1 MQAKTT
7 LRFHFIP
14 VRLATLKQQQ
24 QIKTVAGMDVEKGGH
39 LSQLAKVEIGAAL

>member
-7 LRFHFIP
+7 LRFHFK
-14 VRLATLKQQQ
+14 VRLATVKQQQ